1 MASRLGQI
9 ISDIDK
15 KKENIVS
22 GVGSRLKL
30 LLGDEIRDEKPTL
43 SLPPI
48 GILKNPETKEE
59 FDFAEM
65 ASLGVKKAS
74 EDQASNK
81 SGWNKFTDTVKTILM
96 ANPLFPTNSFQ
107 KQVEKVLQPAL
118 EKVSQQPAV
127 KKTIESVSDFTS
139 NVIPLIQSLGAD
151 KTYEEAVNAWEE
163 GGRNPNNSKVQQFL
177 YQLGESGPQTALGV
191 GLSFVPYLGAP
202 LSTLYWT
209 TISAGE
215 QIEKTGK
222 VSSATNIAIDVVL
235 DRMLGNSLE
244 SLFKTPAKT
253 LKNTIVK
260 SFGVEGGT
268 EVAQDILKMA
278 NDYQMAETEEG
289 RSAVKDEAKN
299 YFTSG
304 QILMTAG
311 VGGIVGAGIAA
322 PTYGMSKITGKPV
335 VEETR
340 EEAIQPEISE
350 ETTPEPQKA
359 PSEAVSEEKGIIA
372 QELQPLAQ
380 EARKYSSVE
389 EFANSVL
396 YHGSPKSFSQYDLSR
411 AGLGSSGNAFGTGAY
426 FTDKFKNASDY
437 ASGYGNV
444 NAILDGKEGTLG
456 GKVLYTIK
464 PPGELLDLNKFL
476 RETKPLSF
484 YKEGLAK
491 MEKAGFIDV
500 SKDPNIIQQL
510 KKGVNN
516 VNIDNVLS
524 RLDIEIVNNS
534 KYAKVL
540 GDRYSIYD
548 YFLPKDKYIGAYDLA
563 AQYGAPGKMAKQTG
577 AGAKDFVLWDKGEPI
592 KMFETSQ
599 ELTKSQLTDIWNKA
613 NKVEPLV
620 EEAKKYK
627 TAEDYVKAQGKTVY
641 RGEGGSNGNGNYF
654 TTDKEFA
661 SEFAGIK
668 PLTKAKIPESSIYR
682 PKVLPEAV
690 NESQV
695 TKAIAEAKS
704 KGYKAVYVDEGTPF
718 GEPIES
724 IFVIDKSI
732 LKTKSQLTDIW
743 NKAQA
748 IKSIPT
754 AEMKPKKKAV
764 PGEKGI
770 IPQEAQLLPREET
783 KEVITETKPTKK
795 YIEVPRGQLPV
806 KTGGEKAVSSLE
818 ARMKGIFERQNVK
831 KVEAEAKER
840 NLDISFYEKMSKPEV
855 LNAAAKFVAKT
866 SQAKVLEI
874 LEGKAE
880 TPKGLLNNAIMLA
893 LEEKS
898 LRDKNID
905 TAIKL
910 ASLRSTR
917 YGQELSILTEVA
929 ELSPISAM
937 DSIIRARRDVA
948 EKKMKVGEN
957 IRTKKSEK
965 VNEMKKE
972 QTKADLKMEE
982 VEKLLNS
989 IVC

>member
-9 ISDIDK
+9 ISAINE
-15 KKENIVS
+15 KKEDIVS
-22 GVGSRLKL
+22 GTGSRLKL
-30 LLGDEIRDEKPTL
+30 LLGDDIKKEEITPT
-43 SLPPI
+43 SI
-48 GILKNPETKEE
+48 NILKEPETGEE
-59 FDFAEM
+59 LDFAKE

-96 ANPLFPTNSFQ
+96 TNPLFPQNSAQ
-107 KQVEKVLQPAL
+107 KQVEKALQPAL
-118 EKVSQQPAV
+118 EKISQQPAV

-215 QIEKTGK
+215 QIEETGK

-235 DRMLGNSLE
+235 DRMLGNSLG
-244 SLFKTPAKT
+244 SLFKTSAKT
-253 LKNTIVK
+253 LKNTILK

-289 RSAVKDEAKN
+289 KSAVMDKAKN

-322 PTYGMSKITGKPV
+322 PTYGISKITNKPT
-335 VEETR
+335 VEET
-340 EEAIQPEISE
+340 EVAKEIA
-350 ETTPEPQKA
+350 PEPQKA
-359 PSEAVSEEKGIIA
+359 SSEEVSAEKGIMP
-372 QELQPLAQ
+372 QETQPL
-380 EARKYSSVE
+380 
-389 EFANSVL
+389 
-396 YHGSPKSFSQYDLSR
+396 
-411 AGLGSSGNAFGTGAY
+411 T
-426 FTDKFKNASDY
+426 
-437 ASGYGNV
+437 
-444 NAILDGKEGTLG
+444 
-456 GKVLYTIK
+456 
-464 PPGELLDLNKFL
+464 
-476 RETKPLSF
+476 
-484 YKEGLAK
+484 
-491 MEKAGFIDV
+491 
-500 SKDPNIIQQL
+500 
-510 KKGVNN
+510 
-516 VNIDNVLS
+516 
-524 RLDIEIVNNS
+524 
-534 KYAKVL
+534 
-540 GDRYSIYD
+540 
-548 YFLPKDKYIGAYDLA
+548 
-563 AQYGAPGKMAKQTG
+563 
-577 AGAKDFVLWDKGEPI
+577 
-592 KMFETSQ
+592 
-599 ELTKSQLTDIWNKA
+599 
-613 NKVEPLV
+613 
-620 EEAKKYK
+620 
-627 TAEDYVKAQGKTVY
+627 
-641 RGEGGSNGNGNYF
+641 
-654 TTDKEFA
+654 
-661 SEFAGIK
+661 
-668 PLTKAKIPESSIYR
+668 
-682 PKVLPEAV
+682 
-690 NESQV
+690 
-695 TKAIAEAKS
+695 
-704 KGYKAVYVDEGTPF
+704 
-718 GEPIES
+718 
-724 IFVIDKSI
+724 
-732 LKTKSQLTDIW
+732 
-743 NKAQA
+743 
-748 IKSIPT
+748 
-754 AEMKPKKKAV
+754 
-764 PGEKGI
+764 
-770 IPQEAQLLPREET
+770 REET
-783 KEVITETKPTKK
+783 KETITETKPTRK

-937 DSIIRARRDVA
+937 DSIIRARRDVV

-972 QTKADLKMEE
+972 QTKAELKVEE
-982 VEKLLNS
+982 AEKLLNS

>member
-107 KQVEKVLQPAL
+107 KQVEKVLQPVL

-139 NVIPLIQSLGAD
+139 NVIPLVQSLGAD

-350 ETTPEPQKA
+350 ETTLEPQKA
-359 PSEAVSEEKGIIA
+359 PSEAVSA
-372 QELQPLAQ
+372 
-380 EARKYSSVE
+380 
-389 EFANSVL
+389 
-396 YHGSPKSFSQYDLSR
+396 
-411 AGLGSSGNAFGTGAY
+411 
-426 FTDKFKNASDY
+426 
-437 ASGYGNV
+437 
-444 NAILDGKEGTLG
+444 
-456 GKVLYTIK
+456 
-464 PPGELLDLNKFL
+464 
-476 RETKPLSF
+476 
-484 YKEGLAK
+484 
-491 MEKAGFIDV
+491 
-500 SKDPNIIQQL
+500 
-510 KKGVNN
+510 
-516 VNIDNVLS
+516 
-524 RLDIEIVNNS
+524 
-534 KYAKVL
+534 
-540 GDRYSIYD
+540 
-548 YFLPKDKYIGAYDLA
+548 
-563 AQYGAPGKMAKQTG
+563 
-577 AGAKDFVLWDKGEPI
+577 
-592 KMFETSQ
+592 
-599 ELTKSQLTDIWNKA
+599 
-613 NKVEPLV
+613 
-620 EEAKKYK
+620 
-627 TAEDYVKAQGKTVY
+627 
-641 RGEGGSNGNGNYF
+641 
-654 TTDKEFA
+654 
-661 SEFAGIK
+661 
-668 PLTKAKIPESSIYR
+668 
-682 PKVLPEAV
+682 
-690 NESQV
+690 
-695 TKAIAEAKS
+695 
-704 KGYKAVYVDEGTPF
+704 
-718 GEPIES
+718 
-724 IFVIDKSI
+724 
-732 LKTKSQLTDIW
+732 
-743 NKAQA
+743 
-748 IKSIPT
+748 
-754 AEMKPKKKAV
+754 
-764 PGEKGI
+764 EKGI

-948 EKKMKVGEN
+948 EKRLKVGED

-965 VNEMKKE
+965 IKEIKREQAKLEMK
-972 QTKADLKMEE
+972 MSE
-982 VEKLLNS
+982 VEKLLDS